1 MLMILPAVWALTML
15 AGLLAA
21 AWTTASWYVT
31 GSRRSLSSRL
41 AVMVTL

>member
-15 AGLLAA
+15 AGPLAA
-21 AWTTASWYVT
+21 AWTTASCYMT
-31 GSRRSLSSRL
+31 GLRRSLLSRP